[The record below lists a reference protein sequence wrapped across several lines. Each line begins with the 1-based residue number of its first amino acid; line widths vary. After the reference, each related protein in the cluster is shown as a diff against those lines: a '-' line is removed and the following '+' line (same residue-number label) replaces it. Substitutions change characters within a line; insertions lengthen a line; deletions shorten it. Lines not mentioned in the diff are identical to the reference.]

1 MRKALAYAIPYDDL
15 INVVEYGRAYRSNGP
30 IERGMWFWNPDAT
43 YYELDLDKAREYL
56 RMAGYPD
63 WPPEV
68 EEAPVT
74 TNWLMVA
81 GGAVV
86 GLVVGL
92 AVSFALFRQR
102 TS

>member
-1 MRKALAYAIPYDDL
+1 M
-15 INVVEYGRAYRSNGP
+15 
-30 IERGMWFWNPDAT
+30 
-43 YYELDLDKAREYL
+43 YYEYDLEKARENL
-56 RMAGYPD
+56 RLAGFPD

-86 GLVVGL
+86 GLVVGI
-92 AVSFALFRQR
+92 AVTFSIIRQR